1 MELVGLGSSSSM
13 ESFSFLR
20 SIAAEWI
27 RKKDDWRRH
36 FKEKMMRIGWG
47 FGLGEWGCATIYTLR
62 PRESKLTNEGGG
74 DGQGV
79 RIIGGN

>member
-1 MELVGLGSSSSM
+1 
-13 ESFSFLR
+13 
-20 SIAAEWI
+20 
-27 RKKDDWRRH
+27 
-36 FKEKMMRIGWG
+36 MMRIGWG